1 MNTLLLSTVL
11 WCTGAQAQELVDRVA
26 AVVERDVITLSE
38 VYELGAEFI
47 EGRAEIDERERRVAE
62 LEVLDELINRTLVD
76 QEVERLE
83 LQVTEEEL
91 DRSIDDIARQNG
103 INLERLRYEVERSGM
118 SWEAYRSEIEQ
129 QLQFMKFNQTVIA
142 PRITVPED
150 ELEALYRQRY
160 VDSAAEGPRQLGAI
174 FWAWSAD
181 TTPEERAALAL
192 EAAEVKARLDGGEAW
207 LDVVRSVPQ
216 SPYAALDG
224 DFGAFER
231 GELLPEMDAI
241 AFSLQVGQ
249 VGEPVAVSAGIFL
262 LRVTAELPPEIPTFD
277 EVEQVLLAEV
287 SQVRGEEELALW
299 ASQARRRAAVEV
311 RLAPP
316 AP

>member
-150 ELEALYRQRY
+150 ELEERLAGAYKRLYQTGAHY
-160 VDSAAEGPRQLGAI
+160 VVDGIWDVPTLLDDI
-174 FWAWSAD
+174 N
-181 TTPEERAALAL
+181 
-192 EAAEVKARLDGGEAW
+192 ARLAHGE
-207 LDVVRSVPQ
+207 RP
-216 SPYAALDG
+216 
-224 DFGAFER
+224 
-231 GELLPEMDAI
+231 
-241 AFSLQVGQ
+241 
-249 VGEPVAVSAGIFL
+249 
-262 LRVTAELPPEIPTFD
+262 
-277 EVEQVLLAEV
+277 
-287 SQVRGEEELALW
+287 
-299 ASQARRRAAVEV
+299 
-311 RLAPP
+311 
-316 AP
+316 

>member
-1 MNTLLLSTVL
+1 MTSLLFSL
-11 WCTGAQAQELVDRVA
+11 WLAMPIAQGQELVDRVA

-38 VYELGAEFI
+38 VYDLGAEYI
-47 EGRAEIDERERRVAE
+47 EGRAESDERLRRVAE
-62 LEVLDELINRTLVD
+62 LEVLDELINRALVD

-103 INLERLRYEVERSGM
+103 INLERLEYEVERSGM
-118 SWEAYRSEIEQ
+118 SWELYRDEIEQ

-142 PRITVPED
+142 PRINVPDD
-150 ELEALYRQRY
+150 ELQALYRQRY
-160 VDSAAEGPRQLGAI
+160 VDGAGEGPLQLGAI
-174 FWAWSAD
+174 FWPWAAD
-181 TTPEERAALAL
+181 TSEEQRAVAL
-192 EAAEVKARLDGGEAW
+192 ESAVAAKARLDAGESW
-207 LDVVRSVPQ
+207 EDVVAAYPE
-216 SPYAALDG
+216 SPYAGLG
-224 DFGAFER
+224 GEFGAFGP
-231 GELLPEMDAI
+231 GELLPELDAA
-241 AFSLQVGQ
+241 AFALPVG
-249 VGEPVAVSAGIFL
+249 GTSEPISSGAGLFV
-262 LRVTAELPPEIPTFD
+262 LRVIAQLPADIPSYE
-277 EVEQVLLAEV
+277 EVEQVLMAEI